1 MCGGRQCDEGCC
13 PYSGWVCCED
23 GLHCA
28 DTEAECR
35 PDKLRMEVV
44 KTIDCRYTVDS
55 HSYSV

>member
-44 KTIDCRYTVDS
+44 KTIPGVAKQLANFGS
-55 HSYSV
+55 I